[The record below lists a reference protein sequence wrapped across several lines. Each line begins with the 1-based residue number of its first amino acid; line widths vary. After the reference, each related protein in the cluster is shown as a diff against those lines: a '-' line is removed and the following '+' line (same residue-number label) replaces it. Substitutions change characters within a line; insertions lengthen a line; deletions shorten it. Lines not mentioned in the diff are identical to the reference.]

1 MIQNWFTLTASFT
14 AMLIGI
20 CFHSKKLK
28 ILQSQKDITWELE
41 IYNSVVCIIYWSL
54 LILFDAIKYGCPTF
68 EESIVTGILQ
78 FAWFIRSLCT
88 FIILSHSL
96 NVALYKYYIIVIK
109 RPIDDI
115 DKYMEL
121 KYVSV
126 LIIIPILLAV
136 ASFFK
141 NIEYMG
147 YSESPRHLCQ
157 AEDLNEKSKLSVQDI
172 IFGNF
177 KDNNYFKRNLKIF
190 YIWTEV
196 YSIIQFLLTSIIA
209 TNILEGFVYYK
220 IFSFAK
226 R

>member
-1 MIQNWFTLTASFT
+1 MIQNWFTLTASFIE
-14 AMLIGI
+14 MLIGI
-20 CFHSKKLK
+20 CFHFKKLK
-28 ILQSQKDITWELE
+28 IVQSQKDITWELE
-41 IYNSVVCIIYWSL
+41 IYNSVVCIIYWPL
-54 LILFDAIKYGCPTF
+54 LILFDAIKYVCPTF
-68 EESIVTGILQ
+68 DESMVTGILQ

-109 RPIDDI
+109 RPIHDI

-121 KYVSV
+121 KYLSV
-126 LIIIPILLAV
+126 LISFPILLAV

-147 YSESPRHLCQ
+147 YSESSRHLCQ
-157 AEDLNEKSKLSVQDI
+157 TEELNEKSKFSVQDI

-177 KDNNYFKRNLKIF
+177 NDNDYFKRNSKIF

-196 YSIIQFLLTSIIA
+196 YCIIQFLLTSIIA

-220 IFSFAK
+220 MFQSAK